1 MYVLCML
8 YTVYV
13 CIYCVCIYCVCIY
26 CVCVY
31 CVCMYCVCVYCVCT
45 VQLNANLMTA
55 RGLQV
60 ENPQVNVDTRAGKD
74 QGVRHGFSP
83 CGREVMAPVCYK
95 LL

>member
-1 MYVLCML
+1 MAQDQGEVMIL
-8 YTVYV
+8 
-13 CIYCVCIYCVCIY
+13 
-26 CVCVY
+26 
-31 CVCMYCVCVYCVCT
+31 CT

-60 ENPQVNVDTRAGKD
+60 ENAQVNVHTRAGKD

-83 CGREVMAPVCYK
+83 CGRKVMAPVCYK

>member
-1 MYVLCML
+1 
-8 YTVYV
+8 
-13 CIYCVCIYCVCIY
+13 
-26 CVCVY
+26 
-31 CVCMYCVCVYCVCT
+31 
-45 VQLNANLMTA
+45 MTA

-60 ENPQVNVDTRAGKD
+60 ENPQVNVHTRAGKD

>member
-1 MYVLCML
+1 MHRSVNFELSC
-8 YTVYV
+8 TV
-13 CIYCVCIYCVCIY
+13 I
-26 CVCVY
+26 
-31 CVCMYCVCVYCVCT
+31 CT
-45 VQLNANLMTA
+45 VQLNANLKTA

-60 ENPQVNVDTRAGKD
+60 ENTQVSVHMRAGKD

>member
-1 MYVLCML
+1 MHGAADLL
-8 YTVYV
+8 YWFSLAYYSVNVGICFFTVIILSQY
-13 CIYCVCIYCVCIY
+13 YCVY
-26 CVCVY
+26 
-31 CVCMYCVCVYCVCT
+31 MEESNT

-60 ENPQVNVDTRAGKD
+60 ENAQVNVHTRAGKD

>member
-1 MYVLCML
+1 M
-8 YTVYV
+8 
-13 CIYCVCIYCVCIY
+13 
-26 CVCVY
+26 
-31 CVCMYCVCVYCVCT
+31 

-60 ENPQVNVDTRAGKD
+60 ENAQVNVHTRVGKD
-74 QGVRHGFSP
+74 QRVHHSFSP